1 MTFPR
6 SRRPG
11 VLCSKVRALLLVTFA
26 SVLALLLV
34 VAAPAFGARPWWH
47 LGAET
52 VPARVPA
59 GGEGQ
64 LVIVASNL
72 GDAPV
77 QAGKEP
83 VSIAIKLPSGLTAS
97 SLTGAGCSLSTLT
110 CSFNSGVFNPYE
122 RTSVGLKVKAAS
134 SGVWPVQASVQ
145 GGGAGETSQTL
156 MVTSGEPASF
166 GVEEYALEPFN
177 ENGTPATQAGAHPFQ
192 LTTTLVLNQTNS
204 PHAGRQPVAL
214 PKDFTFNLPAGLVG
228 NPNVAEQCTMANFF
242 ALVFE
247 TNLCSPGSVVGVA
260 TVTADEPLNLKVF
273 SKTVPVFNLVPA
285 HGEPARFGLEVAGK
299 VAIVIDTS
307 VRSGKDYGVDVSVQN
322 ATQIAGLLSSQVT
335 LWGVP
340 GDPRHDNARGW
351 ECVAGGAF
359 AKQAGRPCPETSGL
373 PEEPFL
379 TLPTSCASDPQT
391 EPVVFPMQADSWAE
405 PTSPLG
411 SEYAWMN
418 NEGQRLGFEGC
429 GELSFEPSIDVVAE
443 GHAAS
448 TPTGLDV
455 NVTVPQT
462 GTLRAGGRAEADVR
476 DTTVTLPQGVEL
488 SPSAANGLEG
498 CSEAQVGFTGFNQ
511 ATQTNE
517 FNTSEAACPEG
528 SKVGTVRIKTPLLSH
543 ELEGGVYLAS
553 PAPNGEA
560 GQNPF
565 NGLVALYIVAED
577 PVSGVL
583 VKLAGEGHVD
593 EGTLRISTSFKN
605 TPQVPFEELSL
616 KLFGGPRASVSTPPV
631 CGSYPTSALFTPWS
645 SPQEVSVLSPA
656 EHFAINTG
664 AGGSGCPA
672 GLPFT
677 PGFTAY
683 TQNVRAGA
691 FTNFTMELTRP
702 DGDQALKGITM
713 HLPAGIAAMLS
724 TVTPCPEPPQ
734 GQQWECGPD
743 SLIGHAT
750 AISGLG
756 GKPVTLGGEVFLTSG
771 YDGSPFGILVA
782 TRAKAGPFD
791 LGMVYVRSRINV
803 DPNTAAVS
811 ITTDPGP
818 RGEAFPTQLRGIPV
832 QLKRIIVSVDR
843 EHFEFNPT
851 NCTPMKIEGSIS
863 GAQGASAD
871 VSSPFQVADCQSLP
885 FHPTF
890 TASTQASTSKA
901 NGASLTV
908 KVASGEGQAN
918 IGKASVALP
927 LALPSRLTTL
937 QKACTDVAFEANPA
951 SCPQASLVGTATVHT
966 PVLSNPLTGPAY
978 LVSHGNAAF
987 PDLEFVLQGEGITLI
1002 LDGQTNIK
1010 KGITTSTFNTLPDAP
1025 VSSFETVLP
1034 EGPHSV
1040 LGVNLPES
1048 AKGSLCSSKL
1058 VMPTTL
1064 TGQNGAVIKQE
1075 TKIKVE
1081 GCHGVKAFKATR
1093 AQLLAKALK
1102 ACRKRYKHSH
1112 ARRAACER
1120 QAHKRY
1126 GAKKAVHKHK
1136 KTAKRR

>member
-122 RTSVGLKVKAAS
+122 RTSVGLNVKAAS

-204 PHAGRQPVAL
+204 PDAGRQPVAL

-851 NCTPMKIEGSIS
+851 NCTPMKIEGTIS
-863 GAQGASAD
+863 GAQGASAG

-885 FHPTF
+885 FTPTF
-890 TASTQASTSKA
+890 TASTTGRTSKA
-901 NGASLTV
+901 NGAGLTV
-908 KVASGEGQAN
+908 KVTSGPGQAN

-937 QKACTDVAFEANPA
+937 QKACTAAAFEANPA
-951 SCPQASLVGTATVHT
+951 SCPEGSLVGTATVHT

-978 LVSHGNAAF
+978 LVSHGSAAF
-987 PDLEFVLQGEGITLI
+987 PDLEFVLQGEGITLL

-1010 KGITTSTFNTLPDAP
+1010 KGITSSTFNALPDAP

-1040 LGVNLPES
+1040 LGAYLPES

-1058 VMPTTL
+1058 LMPTTL
-1064 TGQNGAVIKQE
+1064 TGQNGAVLKQE
-1075 TKIKVE
+1075 TQIAVS
-1081 GCHGVKAFKATR
+1081 GCHNVKSLTR
-1093 AQLLAKALK
+1093 AQKLTKALK